1 MNANAKVAM
10 NAQVEPH
17 SGEAFK
23 ARIVEFARG
32 ASTEISTHDEE
43 LLPALV
49 NKLPAGTTVYV
60 AHTPKA
66 TLDEVVRVAAKA
78 QSLGFR
84 ASPHI
89 VARRLESERA
99 LRTALGELA
108 EAGVEQVLLVA
119 GDREQPLKYTSTLEV
134 IDTGAIEAAGIRYA
148 GVAGHPEGHRHVG
161 PTVLLAALKHK
172 QAWAERSGVKVHIA
186 TQFGFNPE
194 GVCQW
199 AQHLTE
205 QGITLP
211 VHVGIAGP
219 TPLQKLIKFAM
230 ACGVGASLG
239 SLMKNMSAMT
249 NLARM
254 KTGPDEMLAGMVRG
268 CASYPQ
274 ARIVRPHFY
283 AFGGVMATATWMRA
297 VMDGAFELQPDSDK
311 FALNP

>member
-1 MNANAKVAM
+1 MNANAL
-10 NAQVEPH
+10 NATTSLPEGAALK
-17 SGEAFK
+17 S
-23 ARIVEFARG
+23 RLIEFARA

-43 LLPALV
+43 LLPALA
-49 NKLPAGTTVYV
+49 NKLPQGTTVYV

-66 TLDEVVRVAAKA
+66 SLDDVVRVASRA

-99 LRTALGELA
+99 LRAALGELK
-108 EAGVEQVLLVA
+108 EAGVEQVLYVA
-119 GDREQPLKYTSTLEV
+119 GDREQPVKFSSTLEV
-134 IDTGAIEAAGIRYA
+134 IDTGALEDAGITHL
-148 GVAGHPEGHRHVG
+148 GVAGHPEGHRNVG
-161 PTVLLAALKHK
+161 PSVLMHALKHK
-172 QAWAERSGVKVHIA
+172 QAFAQSTGVKVHIV

-194 GVCQW
+194 GFVAW
-199 AQHLTE
+199 AANLAEH
-205 QGITLP
+205 GITLP

-254 KTGPDEMLAGMVRG
+254 KTGPDEMMAAIVRG
-268 CASYPQ
+268 CAATPS

-283 AFGGVMATATWMRA
+283 AFGGVIATATWLRA
-297 VMDGAFELQPDSDK
+297 VMDGSFELQPDSDK
-311 FALNP
+311 FAMNP